1 MTGWLRGRALAL
13 GVLALLAAAAAA
25 FLAGAGMVSSQSR
38 PTVSIEDGQMLE
50 GGTDV
55 TRLWALDIPT
65 SRRLCSFTVHVV
77 YNPAVKTPINCVADP
92 TNKITADGCNKNWGS
107 NTVRVAGYSVDGVA
121 GDIPLADITW
131 GAVGSEGDSTNL
143 DVQIVVF
150 RDCVFPPHDI
160 DPAVDDGLNRIVGV
174 TPTPTR
180 TRTPRRTPSPT
191 ASPTASPTFTPTPT
205 PGTPTPTSTA
215 SVTST
220 ASPTSTGTP
229 MPPAPGQMYYCPEP
243 GKWSIATWSGQNAM
257 PIEEALAF
265 CPHPV
270 DAAYR
275 LDPDTQAWSRY
286 FSGRPDISN
295 LPAIDDGQGVV
306 ARGAAV
312 AAASTAD
319 GELLAA
325 AADGM
330 LGCPQP
336 GRWAVSVW
344 TGASGTLADQA
355 LAGCT
360 GATVAAAYWV
370 DPQTQAWQRYIDGRP
385 EISNLLTFD
394 YMQGVLAL
402 GAFEPTPTETPTPS
416 PTPLE
421 GACGPCAVA
430 GCNCSDFGSQADAQA
445 CLDADP
451 TDPFGL
457 DQDGDTIPCQSLP

>member
-1 MTGWLRGRALAL
+1 MTGWPRGRALAL

-25 FLAGAGMVSSQSR
+25 FLAAADMVSSESG
-38 PTVSIEDGQMLE
+38 PTISIEDGQAPE

-55 TRLWALDIPT
+55 TRLTALDVAT
-65 SRRLCSFTVHVV
+65 SRRLCSFTVDVV
-77 YNPAVKTPINCVADP
+77 YDRDVKTPTNCAFDP
-92 TNKITADGCNKNWGS
+92 LDKLSGGGCNKDYAS
-107 NTVRVAGYSVDGVA
+107 NTVRVAGYSMDGVT

-150 RDCVFPPHDI
+150 RDCEIPPHDI

-174 TPTPTR
+174 TP
-180 TRTPRRTPSPT
+180 
-191 ASPTASPTFTPTPT
+191 
-205 PGTPTPTSTA
+205 
-215 SVTST
+215 V
-220 ASPTSTGTP
+220 
-229 MPPAPGQMYYCPEP
+229 PPAPGQMYYCPEP
-243 GKWSIATWSGQNAM
+243 GRWSIATWSGQNAM

-265 CPHPV
+265 CPYPV

-295 LPAIDDGQGVV
+295 LLAIDDGQGVV

-344 TGASGTLADQA
+344 TGASGTPADQA

-360 GATVAAAYWV
+360 GATVVAAYWI
-370 DPQTQAWQRYIDGRP
+370 DPQTQACQRYIDGRP

-402 GAFEPTPTETPTPS
+402 GAFEPTPTETPTQS
-416 PTPLE
+416 PTSLE
-421 GACGPCAVA
+421 DACGPCAVT
-430 GCNCSDFGSQADAQA
+430 GCDCSDFGSQAEAQA

-451 TDPFGL
+451 SDPFGL
-457 DQDGDTIPCQSLP
+457 DQDGDTIPCE